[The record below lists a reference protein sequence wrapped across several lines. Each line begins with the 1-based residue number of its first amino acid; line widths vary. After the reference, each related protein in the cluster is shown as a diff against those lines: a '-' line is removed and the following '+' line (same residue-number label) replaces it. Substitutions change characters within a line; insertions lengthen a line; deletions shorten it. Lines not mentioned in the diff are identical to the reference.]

1 MNLTIS
7 PEVMQWFKKEL
18 VVDQGSGIRFFGKIY
33 GKTQVHDGFS
43 VGMSVDKPERPIVE
57 QTIDGL
63 LFFIDEADEWF
74 FKGYNL
80 TVDYDQTLDEPKY
93 DFSEDKK

>member
-1 MNLTIS
+1 MVQKRVGGRPRKRDS
-7 PEVMQWFKKEL
+7 
-18 VVDQGSGIRFFGKIY
+18 FFGKIY

>member
-7 PEVMQWFKKEL
+7 PEAMQWFKKEL

-57 QTIDGL
+57 RRVVLHDGHHE
-63 LFFIDEADEWF
+63 DRADEQAPA
-74 FKGYNL
+74 
-80 TVDYDQTLDEPKY
+80 DDE
-93 DFSEDKK
+93 

>member
-7 PEVMQWFKKEL
+7 PEAMQWFKKEL

-63 LFFIDEADEWF
+63 LFLLM
-74 FKGYNL
+74 K
-80 TVDYDQTLDEPKY
+80 QTNG
-93 DFSEDKK
+93 FSKAMI

>member
-7 PEVMQWFKKEL
+7 PEAMQWFKKEL

-57 QTIDGL
+57 QTIDGFFL
-63 LFFIDEADEWF
+63 LM
-74 FKGYNL
+74 K
-80 TVDYDQTLDEPKY
+80 QTNG
-93 DFSEDKK
+93 FSKAMI

>member
-7 PEVMQWFKKEL
+7 PEAMQWFKKEL

-63 LFFIDEADEWF
+63 LFLLM
-74 FKGYNL
+74 KRMSG
-80 TVDYDQTLDEPKY
+80 
-93 DFSEDKK
+93 FSKAII

>member
-7 PEVMQWFKKEL
+7 PEAMQWFKKEL

-43 VGMSVDKPERPIVE
+43 VGMSVE
-57 QTIDGL
+57 
-63 LFFIDEADEWF
+63 
-74 FKGYNL
+74 
-80 TVDYDQTLDEPKY
+80 
-93 DFSEDKK
+93 